1 MILLLGSIH
10 LVGHLVCVRC
20 TVSVSLRSPFPPL
33 VLMSPETAALPPW
46 CGVFLDKDFRK
57 KLTLI
62 AVDEAH
68 CIAEWLDVFY

>member
-1 MILLLGSIH
+1 M
-10 LVGHLVCVRC
+10 
-20 TVSVSLRSPFPPL
+20 
-33 VLMSPETAALPPW
+33 LMSPETAALPPW

-68 CIAEWLDVFY
+68 CIAEWLDYLFY